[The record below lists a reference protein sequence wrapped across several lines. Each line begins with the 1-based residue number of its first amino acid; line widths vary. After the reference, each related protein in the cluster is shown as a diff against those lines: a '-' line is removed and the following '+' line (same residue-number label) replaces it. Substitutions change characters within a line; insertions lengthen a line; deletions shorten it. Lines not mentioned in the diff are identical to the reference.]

1 MTSGYGTL
9 LTPTPRYRPYL
20 LHMKTAS
27 AVLVTILLVACSGD
41 TSNTSDTARPTTGAE
56 ALAEVAAAKSLPPET
71 YTSTTAGFDLQLPG
85 VWKGR
90 YRAGERRDTTAGA
103 RLAVDF
109 TFIPDSGSKASS
121 LTLMTIRI
129 FSKAA
134 WAAASKRPGAPL
146 GSKLAE
152 SAKDVYV
159 ISLPA
164 SNPYAAG
171 TKEAPEFDK
180 LIISIAQGGQQVHL
194 TVR

>member
-1 MTSGYGTL
+1 MKQIPATL
-9 LTPTPRYRPYL
+9 AAFL
-20 LHMKTAS
+20 L
-27 AVLVTILLVACSGD
+27 IGCSGK
-41 TSNTSDTARPTTGAE
+41 SDAPRPATGAE
-56 ALAEVAAAKSLPPET
+56 AMAEVAAAKTLPAET

-90 YRAGERRDTTAGA
+90 YLAGERIDTTGGA
-103 RLAVDF
+103 RLTVEF
-109 TFIPDSGSKASS
+109 KFVPDSGSKAPS
-121 LTLMTIRI
+121 LTLMTVRI

-134 WAAASKRPGAPL
+134 WAAASKRPGAPI

-152 SAKDVYV
+152 SAKDVY
-159 ISLPA
+159 IIALPA

-194 TVR
+194 ISR